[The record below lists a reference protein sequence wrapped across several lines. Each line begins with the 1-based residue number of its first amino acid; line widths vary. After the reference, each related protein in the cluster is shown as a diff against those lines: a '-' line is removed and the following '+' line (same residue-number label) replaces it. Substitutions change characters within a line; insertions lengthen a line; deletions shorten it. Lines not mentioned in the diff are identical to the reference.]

1 MIKRDQ
7 QLTYHER
14 FELLTLHKLVYV
26 SNWEKIIEINKF
38 FNTLAYGQDIFVWG
52 KSDYWAT
59 RKEFLSK
66 GAGDC
71 EDYSMAKVETLKDYG
86 FDAWLAIVQRIDM
99 RAESHAVCFVRHEGI
114 IYVLDNFNPFVVRLD
129 QLDLTILKEFKT
141 KTAIGWLSDKW
152 ASYQSRLNGKND
164 KKLRG

>member
-1 MIKRDQ
+1 MIKRDP
-7 QLTYHER
+7 QLSNHER
-14 FELLTLHKLVYV
+14 YELLVKHKLVYV

-52 KSDYWAT
+52 QSDYWAT
-59 RKEFLSK
+59 MYEFLAK

-71 EDYSMAKVETLKDYG
+71 EDYSIAKFETLKDFG
-86 FDAWLAIVQRIDM
+86 FDAWLAIIQRIDM

-129 QLDLTILKEFKT
+129 QLEIRVLKEFKQ
-141 KTAIGWLSDKW
+141 KSAIGWLSDKW
-152 ASYQSRLNGKND
+152 ASYQAR
-164 KKLRG
+164 LRG